1 MGESV
6 AILPARPT
14 TARRVL
20 RALAWV
26 SAATATLLALL
37 YLTRSALLLPWLAA
51 RAAAELEARTGAT
64 LTIGELSGDL
74 FTQLE
79 LRDLRLHDARAGASV
94 PRAEIGWLRLR
105 YDAWDLVRGRWSG
118 LQDVEASR
126 VRLELS
132 ATPSNAPGS
141 DGAAAWRVPADLP
154 TARLRDVA
162 LRLDHRAGTV
172 RLAGLDLDLD
182 AGTDGAHALDL
193 RAAQAA
199 YALADG
205 RAGNAALS
213 AQLLLRGTRVEL
225 ARLALDG
232 VERARSTWVELERA
246 PQGEYAWGGVL
257 APPEGEL
264 THAGAWRA
272 GALSLEL
279 SPHGVRLAPPLALLW
294 PELAVPDALLD
305 GTLRLELVSA
315 QPDGLRVSWTGRMQD
330 VRWAGRRLEHLDG
343 EAAYERGRLTIAR
356 LEAASALD
364 SLRASE
370 VSLPL
375 GAGWIESLRGA
386 EGTLRLESAD
396 LPALLR
402 GVSESERLDALGARV
417 PAHRLELALRLEPG
431 RVHVEGGSL
440 VLPDGSLRLG
450 PGSLGLGAD
459 GLRGAEVDVDV
470 EFGFRDLAGLARLFG
485 APRAWS
491 GALEGRLALRG
502 ELERPQGALELS
514 GREVV
519 AAGVA
524 LGEVAARADIDRE
537 RLRVSTF
544 RAGGPAG
551 RVDARGAYAFEAG
564 SLEDVE
570 LELALPDVAGLSGGR
585 LESGALELRARLSG
599 ALDDPAGSLEL
610 DARACSGPLLRGA
623 NLGALSAAA
632 RLEPGRVQVERC
644 SLELDGVALE
654 AAGTLAHARWSWP
667 LSLSLERLVARRG
680 ALDLALV
687 TPARVELQ
695 RGFARVADLHARG
708 SAGELRLDL
717 ARDGDALDVDLRGDG
732 LDPMPLLAPFLP
744 EGAQLSGL
752 TCALSL
758 RRRGADLALEVELDA
773 ARLCPAAGL
782 PEVSLRVRGA
792 LADGRARLDHLRIDS
807 AEGPLLSLEG
817 QAPLRVGAA
826 DPLGP
831 GPLSLR
837 GSLDLRAL
845 EDLPWDRLGFAL
857 PLSGD
862 LGLDLELRGDW
873 DALAGS
879 VELRGER
886 LAIVSARTR
895 TELLGPARLA
905 GRLALEPA
913 LVRLSE
919 LEFRAPGQAALTARG
934 SLAARLRPRAWLAGS
949 DGGLFDGALEAVLHL
964 EADELAVTSRLATG
978 VRRLDGALEG
988 HLTLG
993 GTPRAPTANGSLSV
1007 RDGELRLAGDL
1018 PGLMG
1023 LNGRLEFTHER
1034 LEVAELRAELGG
1046 GPVAASGSI
1055 AWGGGEPVF
1064 DLALTGREV
1073 LLVQRPE
1080 LRLRSDVELTVRGP
1094 LSALVVAGD
1103 LGLRDGRWSK
1113 RIEFYR
1119 PDREV
1124 RAAPP
1129 TELSLFRFD
1138 DPPLSNLRLDVGI
1151 RSPQPFVIANNLV
1164 KGELECDLRLSGT
1177 GRAPDL
1183 TGSLFVGTT
1192 YVSLP
1197 ASNLTSQGGT
1207 IRFERDDPLV
1217 PRLDVRFATRTRGYD
1232 VQLHLSGTSLEPEV
1246 KLSSTPPMSDEDL
1259 LLLVLTGKM
1268 PQSPWSDTGGQDAF
1282 ENVAFFI
1289 GKDVL
1294 DGWFGGDSEGESFL
1308 DRIDWRTGVDVSQTG
1323 AKTTEFSF
1331 RLAGPEA
1338 GPGRTMLLRA
1348 EQDIYDR
1355 TNFGLRFVLRRG
1367 D

>member
-6 AILPARPT
+6 AAIRARPAR
-14 TARRVL
+14 ARRL
-20 RALAWV
+20 TRALAV
-26 SAATATLLALL
+26 GTLALAAAAAFA
-37 YLTRSALLLPWLAA
+37 YATRSQLLLPWIAA
-51 RAAAELEARTGAT
+51 RLAAELRARYGIELAHGA
-64 LTIGELSGDL
+64 LSGDL
-74 FTQLE
+74 LTRLE
-79 LRDLRLHDARAGASV
+79 LRELSLTDTRPEASV

-105 YDAWDLVRGRWSG
+105 YDAWDLVRGRWRG
-118 LQDVEASR
+118 LMDVEASR
-126 VRLELS
+126 VRLELRARPS
-132 ATPSNAPGS
+132 DTPQEG
-141 DGAAAWRVPADLP
+141 GAVAWRMPTDLP

-162 LRLDHRAGTV
+162 LRLDHGAGSL
-172 RLAGLDLDLD
+172 RLAGADLDL
-182 AGTDGAHALDL
+182 AAASDGAHALDL

-213 AQLLLRGTRVEL
+213 AEFRLRGTRIEL
-225 ARLALDG
+225 SRLELDG

-246 PQGEYAWGGVL
+246 AQGEFAWGGVL
-257 APPEGEL
+257 APAQGEL
-264 THAGAWRA
+264 THAGTWRA

-279 SPHGVRLAPPLALLW
+279 SPHGVRLGPPLALLW
-294 PELAVPDALLD
+294 PALALPDALLD
-305 GTLRLELVSA
+305 GTLRLDHEPA
-315 QPDGLRVSWTGRMQD
+315 RPEGLRVSWTGRMQD
-330 VRWAGRRLEHLDG
+330 VRWAGRELERLDG
-343 EAAYERGRLTIAR
+343 EAAYERGRLSIAR
-356 LEAASALD
+356 LEAASAHD
-364 SLRASE
+364 SLRASD

-396 LPALLR
+396 LPSLLR
-402 GVSESERLDALGARV
+402 GLAESERLEALGAYV
-417 PAHRLELALRLEPG
+417 PAHRLELALRVEPG

-450 PGSLGLGAD
+450 SGRLGLGAD
-459 GLRGAEVDVDV
+459 GLRDAEIDVDV

-491 GALEGRLALRG
+491 GALAGRLHLRG
-502 ELERPQGALELS
+502 ELERPQGALELK

-544 RAGGPAG
+544 RAGGSAC
-551 RVDARGAYAFEAG
+551 RVDARGAWAFAAG
-564 SLEDVE
+564 GLEDVE

-610 DARACSGPLLRGA
+610 DARAWRGPLLRGA
-623 NLGALSAAA
+623 SLVALSAAA

-644 SLELDGVALE
+644 SAELDGVALE

-667 LSLSLERLVARRG
+667 LSLALERLVARRG

-687 TPARVELQ
+687 SPARVELQ

-717 ARDGDALDVDLRGDG
+717 ALDGDALDVDLRGDG

-744 EGAQLSGL
+744 EGAELSGL
-752 TCALSL
+752 TCALAL
-758 RRRGADLALEVELDA
+758 RRRGADLALEAELDA
-773 ARLCPAAGL
+773 ARLRPAAGL
-782 PEVSLRVRGA
+782 PEVSLRARGA
-792 LADGRARLDHLRIDS
+792 LADGRVRLDHLRVDS
-807 AEGPLLSLEG
+807 AAGALLSLEG

-831 GPLSLR
+831 GPLSMR

-845 EDLPWDRLGFAL
+845 DELPWERLGFAL

-862 LGLDLELRGDW
+862 LGLDLALQGDW

-895 TELLGPARLA
+895 TELLGPARLT
-905 GRLALEPA
+905 GRIALEPS
-913 LVRLSE
+913 LVRLTE

-934 SLAARLRPRAWLAGS
+934 SLAARLRPRAWLAGN

-964 EADELAVTSRLATG
+964 EADELAVTSRLAAS
-978 VRRLDGALEG
+978 VRRLDGALDG
-988 HLTLG
+988 RVSLG
-993 GTPRAPTANGSLSV
+993 GTPRAPTANGSLAV

-1018 PGLMG
+1018 PGLVG

-1034 LEVAELRAELGG
+1034 LAVTELRAELGG
-1046 GPVAASGSI
+1046 GPIAASGSI
-1055 AWGGGEPVF
+1055 AWVRGEPVF
-1064 DLALTGREV
+1064 DLELTGREV

-1080 LRLRSDVELTVRGP
+1080 LRLRSDVDLTVRGP
-1094 LSALVVAGD
+1094 LSALAVAGD

-1138 DPPLSNLRLDVGI
+1138 EPPFSNLRLDVGI

-1164 KGELECDLRLSGT
+1164 KGELFCDLRLSGT

-1183 TGSLFVGTT
+1183 AGSLFVGTT

-1246 KLSSTPPMSDEDL
+1246 ELSSTPPMSDEDL
-1259 LLLVLTGKM
+1259 LLLVLTGKL
-1268 PQSPWSDTGGQDAF
+1268 PQSPWSDAGGQDAF

-1289 GKDVL
+1289 GRDVL

-1338 GPGRTMLLRA
+1338 GPGRTLLLRA